1 MDHRVSFALPMFHAL
16 TGCDTVSSF
25 CGRGK
30 KTAWNT
36 WKVFPEAT
44 QAFEELQQVNTNISE
59 SAMAT
64 VERFVVLLY
73 DRTSD
78 ILNVNDSRKHLFI
91 QKARS
96 LENLPPTQEALKQ
109 HTRRAIYQAYCWN
122 RALLAQQELPNP
134 ADWGWKKENSTGWEP
149 WWTTLSEASQA
160 CYELILCGCK
170 KGCTRRCKC
179 VKASLKCTVCGECY
193 QFLFSCCLQFFS
205 MIKSQF
211 VT

>member
-1 MDHRVSFALPMFHAL
+1 MLG
-16 TGCDTVSSF
+16 T
-25 CGRGK
+25 
-30 KTAWNT
+30 
-36 WKVFPEAT
+36 
-44 QAFEELQQVNTNISE
+44 
-59 SAMAT
+59 AT

-96 LENLPPTQEALKQ
+96 LENFPPTQEALNQ

-149 WWTTLSEASQA
+149 RWTTLSEASQA
-160 CYELILCGCK
+160 CYELIHCGCK
-170 KGCTRRCKC
+170 KGCTRWCKC
-179 VKASLKCTVCGECY
+179 VKASLKRTALCHCGGEC
-193 QFLFSCCLQFFS
+193 
-205 MIKSQF
+205 
-211 VT
+211 

>member
-1 MDHRVSFALPMFHAL
+1 MAIVGTGSNLRHIPIHEIVQEMDHRVSFALPMFHAL

-73 DRTSD
+73 DRTSN

-109 HTRRAIYQAYCWN
+109 HTRRAIYQEYCWN

-134 ADWGWKKENSTGWEP
+134 ADWGWKKGELHELG
-149 WWTTLSEASQA
+149 TTVDHPFRG
-160 CYELILCGCK
+160 I
-170 KGCTRRCKC
+170 T
-179 VKASLKCTVCGECY
+179 
-193 QFLFSCCLQFFS
+193 S
-205 MIKSQF
+205 MLRAYTLWVQERVYSM
-211 VT
+211 V